1 MYVCVLCIS
10 AQGITYD
17 NCLRT
22 TCFGLITMLIIH
34 DRGNEVLIVVVPHVT
49 ITPSF
54 NKHWRAADG
63 CFVLSGAH
71 QNSQSFSLST
81 LPLLAYAVS
90 LRMTFVWHSCCV
102 CSAVSHVCVAC
113 MNCSLWSLTEHLMKI
128 DKTIVKLLEEKLSV
142 IQGAQVR
149 PPSRREPTC
158 LMMPMPMMMLLSRDV
173 VEQPHSKGV
182 NRSDMFWSQG
192 SLSVTKQFCD

>member
-1 MYVCVLCIS
+1 MYICTYVRYVRMCVCIS

-22 TCFGLITMLIIH
+22 TCFGLTTTIIIH
-34 DRGNEVLIVVVPHVT
+34 DLGNDVLIVVIPHVT

-71 QNSQSFSLST
+71 QNSHSFSSST

-90 LRMTFVWHSCCV
+90 LLRMTFVWHSYCV

-158 LMMPMPMMMLLSRDV
+158 CIV
-173 VEQPHSKGV
+173 Q
-182 NRSDMFWSQG
+182 W
-192 SLSVTKQFCD
+192 

>member
-1 MYVCVLCIS
+1 MCVAHLSTRDHIW
-10 AQGITYD
+10 QLPVKDMFWFNHND
-17 NCLRT
+17 NYLWPRKWSPNCGCPPRPYHPIIQQAWKSRRRLF
-22 TCFGLITMLIIH
+22 CPEWCSSKQPIFFIIH
-34 DRGNEVLIVVVPHVT
+34 FTIVGICSVT
-49 ITPSF
+49 T
-54 NKHWRAADG
+54 
-63 CFVLSGAH
+63 
-71 QNSQSFSLST
+71 
-81 LPLLAYAVS
+81 
-90 LRMTFVWHSCCV
+90 MTFVWHSCCV